1 MSQETFERPYIT
13 FFNKQFIGQEDEGT
27 VVVLDKFE
35 TLNLNPYVVVVEDKS
50 IINIYSLVDP
60 DRHYLFKIEE
70 CKRLYISSPFRI
82 PSVRQHCQRKHPNEQ
97 REILPP
103 SGVHVFDPE

>member
-1 MSQETFERPYIT
+1 MSQETFERPYII
-13 FFNKQFIGQEDEGT
+13 FFNKQFIGQEDKGT

-70 CKRLYISSPFRI
+70 CKRLTVSQS
-82 PSVRQHCQRKHPNEQ
+82 
-97 REILPP
+97 L
-103 SGVHVFDPE
+103 